1 MNLPLTIMTATAAIG
16 AVDVLYFHLYRFR
29 LFAQPGSVAEEIT
42 HLCRH
47 AIFLTLLL
55 VLSSGGRSPE
65 RDALVFALI
74 GLDLLN
80 GATDV
85 LLERGSR
92 APLGGLPPLE
102 SLVHFLSSFGMG
114 LAVAA
119 YVLAADAP
127 AAGRRARLAGVGDV
141 RIRRGRLRPGNLP
154 VRAGASR
161 PPAGHRIRVRNS
173 VIGGQS

>member
-16 AVDVLYFHLYRFR
+16 AVDVLYYHLYRFR
-29 LFAQPGSVAEEIT
+29 LYAQPGSVAEEVT

-47 AIFLTLLL
+47 AIFLALLL

-65 RDALVFALI
+65 RDALVLSLV

-80 GATDV
+80 GAADV

-119 YVLAADAP
+119 YVLASTLPAP
-127 AAGRRARLAGVGDV
+127 SGVLAWQVWGTFAMGVVVFALEGCLFAQALRAR
-141 RIRRGRLRPGNLP
+141 RPNIAF
-154 VRAGASR
+154 VSAT
-161 PPAGHRIRVRNS
+161 
-173 VIGGQS
+173 QS

>member
-16 AVDVLYFHLYRFR
+16 AADVLYFHLYRFR
-29 LFAQPGSVAEEIT
+29 LYAQPGSVAEEIT

-74 GLDLLN
+74 GLDLIN
-80 GATDV
+80 GAADV

-119 YVLAADAP
+119 YVLAPTLPPPTGVLAWQVWGTFVSGIIVFALEGGLF
-127 AAGRRARLAGVGDV
+127 AQALRAH
-141 RIRRGRLRPGNLP
+141 RPDI
-154 VRAGASR
+154 AFASATN
-161 PPAGHRIRVRNS
+161 P
-173 VIGGQS
+173 